1 MRKKKKQNRKIQS
14 KRKQN
19 RKIQSKRKQKKVLAA
34 IGSDMR
40 LLAVTVL
47 GAGAL
52 NAALS
57 EEPTGIALTM
67 FMLCGTALWV
77 CGILLTSITQE

>member
-1 MRKKKKQNRKIQS
+1 MRKKKKL
-14 KRKQN
+14 N

-40 LLAVTVL
+40 NLAVAFL

-52 NAALS
+52 SAVIS
-57 EEPTGIALTM
+57 KEPTGIALTM
-67 FMLCGTALWV
+67 FMLCGAALWV